1 MEQHNLTGLVGTELG
16 VSEWIEITQDRIDSF
31 AACTEDRQ
39 WIHVDPDRA
48 AEGPFGTTIA
58 HGYLTLSLVSSVL
71 GEVRPPVEARMTV
84 NYGADRIRFIS
95 PVPVGARIRGRVEL
109 TSVDEV
115 TDGVHLSQTVTI
127 EIEGSEKPAMVA
139 EVLSRMYF

>member
-109 TSVDEV
+109 TSVDEI
-115 TDGVHLSQTVTI
+115 TDGVHLCQTVTI